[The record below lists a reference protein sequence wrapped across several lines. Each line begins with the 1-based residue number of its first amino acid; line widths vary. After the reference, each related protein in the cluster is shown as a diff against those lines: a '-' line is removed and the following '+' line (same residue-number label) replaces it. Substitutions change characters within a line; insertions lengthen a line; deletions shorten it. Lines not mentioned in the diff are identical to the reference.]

1 MDLEGLSPAEA
12 GEVDLYLLDPSWDP
26 ALEECLAS
34 PCACYCVLKR
44 PTGCLLVVPQAAVSE
59 SALAAAEEAGFPGLV
74 GPSLTTVCKGISLT
88 ESGEWAQVFPARQVQ
103 VRIVDFEAQVCI
115 CLSPLAGAVV
125 DYLAFDP
132 GDPTLFPLAVEV
144 VAASLAWLKDRPGTR
159 GAGGY
164 VTAEE
169 APADLLPEPL
179 LERHPKGRP
188 AEKPKKPTLAGLAAQ
203 QNILQD
209 LVVSLVDRVQ
219 ALTDSQAAGV
229 RASPGQGQVDPGA
242 KVPSQAQVQTGKPLL
257 AAPLHQMLPAPPPK
271 PKRLSEILGPPPPT
285 RAPQAEVPGPSALA
299 LLDGEALPDIMPEE
313 LQPSASEPLAQ
324 AMLLQAKALSSLVSQ
339 IS

>member
-103 VRIVDFEAQVCI
+103 VRVVDFEAQVCI

-144 VAASLAWLKDRPGTR
+144 VAASFLAWLKDRPGAR

-169 APADLLPEPL
+169 APADLLPSLSWKDIP
-179 LERHPKGRP
+179 R
-188 AEKPKKPTLAGLAAQ
+188 AGLQ
-203 QNILQD
+203 RSPR
-209 LVVSLVDRVQ
+209 SL
-219 ALTDSQAAGV
+219 L
-229 RASPGQGQVDPGA
+229 
-242 KVPSQAQVQTGKPLL
+242 LL
-257 AAPLHQMLPAPPPK
+257 AWLRS
-271 PKRLSEILGPPPPT
+271 RLYCRTWL
-285 RAPQAEVPGPSALA
+285 
-299 LLDGEALPDIMPEE
+299 
-313 LQPSASEPLAQ
+313 
-324 AMLLQAKALSSLVSQ
+324 
-339 IS
+339 